1 MRLLA
6 IAAVAAAALLLAP
19 APPASAQGTTTA
31 LGYVLDEA
39 GSPVSDVQVLLQ
51 YKGHQPQRYR
61 TKTDKRGRFVHV
73 NVWSGPYDITLSKEG
88 LGEVTVKDFPVRDV
102 LDTEKPPTFRLAS
115 QKAAPPPAP
124 ASPAADPAAA
134 AAAAAT
140 ATAGAL
146 AGDMKRG
153 GEAFA
158 AGRLDEAASIFEGVA
173 EQAPNLPQVHH
184 NLGLVYRKKGDAGR
198 AEAEFRKAVEL
209 DPNLADSH
217 AALGVLLA
225 SQGKAEPALAEAE
238 KASALAPQNA
248 VYKYNLA
255 VLYKDAGKSA
265 EAKTAF
271 LEAEALDP
279 KNVEI
284 QFQLASALLGLGDVP
299 GALERLERYLATA
312 PADAPNR
319 AGAQGLLTAL
329 KKK

>member
-6 IAAVAAAALLLAP
+6 IAGVAAAALLLAP
-19 APPASAQGTTTA
+19 VSPASAQGTTTA

-39 GSPVSDVQVLLQ
+39 GNPVSEVQVLLQ

-61 TKTDKRGRFVHV
+61 TKTDKNGRFVHV
-73 NVWSGPYDITLSKEG
+73 NVWSGPYDITLRKEG

-102 LDTEKPPTFRLAS
+102 LDTEKPPTFRLAAR
-115 QKAAPPPAP
+115 KAAAAP
-124 ASPAADPAAA
+124 ESPTADPAAA
-134 AAAAAT
+134 AAAAASE
-140 ATAGAL
+140 TAGAL
-146 AGDMKRG
+146 AGEMKRG
-153 GEAFA
+153 GDAFA
-158 AGRLDEAASIFEGVA
+158 AGRLDEAASVFEGVA
-173 EQAPNLPQVHH
+173 AKAPNLPQVHH
-184 NLGLVYRKKGDAGR
+184 NLGLVYRKKGDAAR

-225 SQGKAEPALAEAE
+225 SQGKAEAALAEAE
-238 KASALAPQNA
+238 KASTLAPQNA

-279 KNVEI
+279 NNVEI
-284 QFQLASALLGLGDVP
+284 HFQLASALLGVGDVP
-299 GALERLERYLATA
+299 GALARLERYLSIA

-319 AGAQGLLTAL
+319 AAAEGLLTAL

>member
-6 IAAVAAAALLLAP
+6 IAAVTAAALLLAL

-39 GSPVSDVQVLLQ
+39 GSPLSDVQVLLQ
-51 YKGHQPQRYR
+51 YKGHQPQKYR
-61 TKTDKRGRFVHV
+61 TKTDKNGRFVHV
-73 NVWSGPYDITLSKEG
+73 SVWSGPYDITLKKEG
-88 LGEVTVKDFPVRDV
+88 LGEVTIKDYPVRDV
-102 LDTEKPPTFRLAS
+102 GDTEKPPTFRLA
-115 QKAAPPPAP
+115 QARKVEAPPPP
-124 ASPAADPAAA
+124 ADPGAA

-158 AGRLDEAASIFEGVA
+158 AGRIDEAASIFEGVA
-173 EQAPNLPQVHH
+173 AQAPNLPQVHH
-184 NLGLVYRKKGDAGR
+184 NLGLVYRKKGDAAR

-225 SQGKAEPALAEAE
+225 SQGKAEVALAEAE

-299 GALERLERYLATA
+299 MAVERLEKYLATA

-319 AGAQGLLTAL
+319 AAAQGLINAL